1 MTYLKL
7 LKAFG
12 EHSGQLMG
20 AVKDL
25 PEMQGEGNKRHL
37 LTSIHKLNIDINSK
51 YVELINIKDD
61 LKKVVIFLRRI
72 PSKKFYEENEI
83 SELYYV
89 KYHLEVFFHK
99 VATGSD
105 LLKLLVNVLF
115 ELNIE
120 NRNCNMDKLK
130 KKLPDEHHQN
140 FIKLI
145 EAYDKTFET
154 IKFLRNKNSHEAK
167 FYDDEF
173 ERLAMIDNLYRNSK
187 KFDMETESLNLIMP
201 VGYLEFKIK
210 EWRKGKVEWITEAIN
225 AYEKYIDKI
234 IENSVYIYFQKYKS
248 WVEEKTD

>member
-25 PEMQGEGNKRHL
+25 PEMQGEGNKRFL

-51 YVELINIKDD
+51 YVELINIKED

-72 PSKKFYEENEI
+72 PSKKFYEENVI
-83 SELYYV
+83 SELDYV

-105 LLKLLVNVLF
+105 LLKLLVNILF
-115 ELNIE
+115 DLKID
-120 NRNCNMDKLK
+120 NRNCNMKNLK
-130 KKLPDEHHQN
+130 KNLPEEHHQS

-154 IKFLRNKNSHEAK
+154 IKFFRNKNSHEAK
-167 FYDDEF
+167 FYDEEF
-173 ERLAMIDNLYRNSK
+173 ERLALFDNLYKNSK
-187 KFDMETESLNLIMP
+187 KFDLKTESLNLIMP

-210 EWRKGKVEWITEAIN
+210 ELRKGKIEWITDAII
-225 AYEKYIDKI
+225 AYEKYIDKM
-234 IENSVYIYFQKYKS
+234 IENSTYIYFKKYKS
-248 WVEEKTD
+248 WEEEIPK